1 MYLLASP
8 LFKRIF
14 ISTLFCSFF
23 LHGNAQILSIEQLVK
38 YTNLPHAKFESA
50 LEKKYFLATNKLQ
63 QADTLYTNFKY
74 AKLSSKKN
82 AIVDSTIRLLKKAA
96 CKDTV
101 CITYQTSS
109 YAEFCGLRAEMKAAG
124 FYCNQEADSL
134 ILPKLLYQYNDY
146 TIHLNAIVQDS
157 VQLYGIQIQQQ
168 LFPNPQDMFYGDDLL
183 VFTSHEYLVYFF
195 GAENVKKDIYFLSG
209 NEVSKCSILFS
220 NTPRQ
225 VVFLWKDE
233 VNRCGIES
241 LLFGGQQKTK
251 SAIENGGF
259 VGQSNWV
266 LKSGIHPG
274 MPLFELRKL
283 NNNNFKF
290 YGGNAANTGSII
302 DEKNGHVNFKKE
314 ELTLG
319 CVNCNDDAYSRTT
332 ILTADDA
339 LAAGRIVFVLSV
351 CLYPTD

>member
-1 MYLLASP
+1 MYLFATPFL
-8 LFKRIF
+8 KRIF
-14 ISTLFCSFF
+14 ISTLLC
-23 LHGNAQILSIEQLVK
+23 GCYCMGIGQAITIEQLIK
-38 YTNLPHAKFESA
+38 YTALAQPKFETTV
-50 LEKKYFLATNKLQ
+50 EKKYFTPITHYQK
-63 QADTLYTNFKY
+63 ADTFYNHYKY
-74 AKLSSKKN
+74 IKQSNKKN
-82 AIVDSTIRLLKKAA
+82 AVQDSTLRILKKAA

-101 CITYQTSS
+101 AITFQTSS
-109 YAEFCGLRAEMKAAG
+109 YTEFCTLRAEMKLAG

-146 TIHLNAIVQDS
+146 TIHLNTVVQDS
-157 VQLYGIQIQQQ
+157 ILLYGIQIQQQ
-168 LFPNPQDMFYGDDLL
+168 LFPNPQDMYYGDDLL

-233 VNRCGIES
+233 ANRCGIES

-251 SAIENGGF
+251 TAIENGGF

-274 MPLFELRKL
+274 MTLYELRKL
-283 NNNNFKF
+283 HNNNFKF

-302 DEKNGHVNFKKE
+302 DEKNGAISFKKE

-319 CVNCNDDAYSRTT
+319 CVNCNDDVYNRTT
-332 ILTADDA
+332 ILTADEA
-339 LAAGRIVFVLSV
+339 LAQGRIVFVLSV

>member
-1 MYLLASP
+1 MYLLVAP
-8 LFKRIF
+8 FLKRIF
-14 ISTLFCSFF
+14 ISMLLCSCYFI
-23 LHGNAQILSIEQLVK
+23 GIAQATSIEQLIK
-38 YTNLPHAKFESA
+38 YTSLAPAKLENV
-50 LEKKYFLATNKLQ
+50 LEKKHFIPITHYQ
-63 QADTLYTNFKY
+63 QADTFFTHYKFANPST
-74 AKLSSKKN
+74 KKN
-82 AIVDSTIRLLKKAA
+82 IPIDSTIRLLKKTT
-96 CKDTV
+96 CKDTIS
-101 CITYQTSS
+101 ITYQTSS
-109 YAEFCGLRAEMKAAG
+109 NAEFCSLRAEMKAAG

-146 TIHLNAIVQDS
+146 TIHLNTNVQDS

-168 LFPNPQDMFYGDDLL
+168 LFPNPQDMYYGDDLL

-195 GAENVKKDIYFLSG
+195 GAENVKKDIYYLSG

-241 LLFGGQQKTK
+241 LLFGGQLKTK
-251 SAIENGGF
+251 TAIENGGF
-259 VGQSNWV
+259 VGQSNWI

-274 MPLFELRKL
+274 MTLFELRKL
-283 NNNNFKF
+283 HNNNFKF

-302 DEKNGHVNFKKE
+302 DEKNGAVHFKKE

-319 CVNCNDDAYSRTT
+319 CVNCNDDAYNRTT

-351 CLYPTD
+351 CLYPTE